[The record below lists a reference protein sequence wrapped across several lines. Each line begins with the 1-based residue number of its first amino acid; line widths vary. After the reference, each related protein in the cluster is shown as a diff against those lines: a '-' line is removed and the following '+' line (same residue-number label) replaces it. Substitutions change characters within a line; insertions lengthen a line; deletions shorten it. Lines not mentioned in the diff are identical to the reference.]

1 MTGRPHALL
10 ARLLARPYS
19 GITAAAPR
27 HRLLLPASARVS
39 LVVKLCDS
47 PYRAP
52 AFLRGAHDRFAL
64 VDGECARSYLEVWM
78 APLGAYRLLGMPVT
92 ELVGGGLDAADV
104 DVADV
109 FGAAGRLL
117 AEQVRAAPTW
127 PERFALVDRFLLAAA
142 DHGPGPSP
150 EVARAWQLLVDSGGS
165 VAIGRVAEEVGWS
178 HQRLITRFGQQVGV
192 TPKTAARLVRFERV
206 LQRVRAG
213 GAPRWER
220 LAAEGGYADQAHLIR
235 EFRTFAGVTPTAY
248 AQRLGVG

>member
-1 MTGRPHALL
+1 VTGRPHALL

-19 GITAAAPR
+19 GITAVAPR

-52 AFLRGAHDRFAL
+52 AFLRCADDRFAL

-78 APLGAYRLLGMPVT
+78 APLGAYRLLAMPVT
-92 ELVGGGLDAADV
+92 ELVGGGVDAADV

-117 AEQVRAAPTW
+117 AEQVRAA
-127 PERFALVDRFLLAAA
+127 
-142 DHGPGPSP
+142 
-150 EVARAWQLLVDSGGS
+150 
-165 VAIGRVAEEVGWS
+165 
-178 HQRLITRFGQQVGV
+178 
-192 TPKTAARLVRFERV
+192 
-206 LQRVRAG
+206 
-213 GAPRWER
+213 
-220 LAAEGGYADQAHLIR
+220 
-235 EFRTFAGVTPTAY
+235 Y